1 MTREVS
7 YRVLLASVT
16 TTFVATLMAATV
28 LMRIAGPAGATAA
41 RFGPEGPE
49 LAVEAVSPT
58 LDVAIIQEGAGVA
71 TTSRNARGRSPRA
84 EVYYW

>member
-28 LMRIAGPAGATAA
+28 LMRIAWPAGATAA

-49 LAVEAVSPT
+49 LAVESALVR
-58 LDVAIIQEGAGVA
+58 AGAEGPELALEAALAAGRPFCYA
-71 TTSRNARGRSPRA
+71 GRQR
-84 EVYYW
+84 